1 MSDFSF
7 NSDTIVAIATPLAKA
22 GVGIIRISGAA
33 ACDIAMQLCPDLASV
48 KPRYV
53 HFVKMA
59 YKGVALDEGCFIY
72 FKGPNSYTGEDVVE
86 IQLHSNPSLLRK
98 VIDICVAEGARL
110 AGKGEFTR
118 RAFLSGKIS
127 LDQAESVIDLID
139 ADSFQAQ
146 QVALSRHKGKLYGV
160 ITVFRAQL
168 MAALEQMEGSI
179 DFPEEVESI
188 SKADLKCTLDKIRTQ
203 ISTILKIQ
211 DYGSV
216 LTAGVSCVIVGR
228 PNVGKSSFM
237 NQLLG
242 EERAIVSDVAGTTR
256 DYIDDVIE
264 LGGISFRFTDT
275 AGIRQQTKDAIEQA
289 GIARVERFIA
299 DSDLIV
305 WVVDAAMPLTPDDL
319 TILKRLAPYPHVW
332 VVLNKCDRDS
342 VVDKTDFKVDQ
353 LFNVSC
359 ETSAGIS
366 EFKEALLTHF
376 SEKFEGLDMSL
387 ICNARQVSVLN
398 LVEKILENLD
408 NNLYSGL
415 EDDVLS
421 IDVRAAVDA
430 LGELTGDAL
439 NEAVLDG
446 IFSRFCV
453 GK

>member
-1 MSDFSF
+1 MSDVSF
-7 NSDTIVAIATPLAKA
+7 NSETIVAIATPLGKA
-22 GVGIIRISGAA
+22 GVGIVRISGELACKIAA
-33 ACDIAMQLCPDLASV
+33 SLCPGLTV
-48 KPRYV
+48 FKPRYV
-53 HFVKMA
+53 HFVKIE
-59 YKGVALDEGCFIY
+59 YEGVALDEGCLIY
-72 FKGPNSYTGEDVVE
+72 FKGPQSYTGEDVVE
-86 IQLHSNPSLLRK
+86 LQLHSNPSLLRK
-98 VIDICVAEGARL
+98 ILDICVGEGARL

-146 QVALSRHKGKLYGV
+146 QVALSRHKGKLYRV
-160 ITVFRAQL
+160 ITAFRTQL

-179 DFPEEVESI
+179 DFPEEVDSI
-188 SKADLKCTLDKIRTQ
+188 SKSDLKLTIDEIRQ
-203 ISTILKIQ
+203 EIFTILKIQ
-211 DYGSV
+211 DYGSI
-216 LTAGVSCVIVGR
+216 LTAGVNCVIVGR

-275 AGIRQQTKDAIEQA
+275 AGIRKQTQDAIEQA

-299 DSDLIV
+299 DSDLII
-305 WVVDAAMPLTPDDL
+305 WVVDASMPLTPDDL
-319 TILKRLAPYPHVW
+319 TILERLKNYPHVW
-332 VVLNKCDRDS
+332 VILNKCDQES
-342 VVDKTDFKVDQ
+342 VVKSTR
-353 LFNVSC
+353 FNRENIFHVSC
-359 ETSAGIS
+359 ETGAGIVS
-366 EFKEALLTHF
+366 FKTELLSRF
-376 SEKFEGLDMSL
+376 AEKFDGLDLSL
-387 ICNARQVSVLN
+387 ICNSRQVNVLRQVDQF
-398 LVEKILENLD
+398 LDNLD
-408 NNLYSGL
+408 QNLYSGL

-421 IDVRAAVDA
+421 IDIRASVAA

-439 NEAVLDG
+439 NESVLDG